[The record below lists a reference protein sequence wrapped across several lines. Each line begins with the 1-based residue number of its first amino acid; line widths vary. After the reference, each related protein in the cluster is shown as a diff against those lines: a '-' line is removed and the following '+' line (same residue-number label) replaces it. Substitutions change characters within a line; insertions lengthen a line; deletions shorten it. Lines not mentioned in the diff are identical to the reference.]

1 MFITGRMDNQIFPEN
16 IDHEGFDLKTRWRYI
31 QRAIRDL
38 WKRWLKEILP
48 TLGQRSKWI
57 HDGREYQVG
66 DEVLI
71 IDPNV
76 PRYKWQPGRIT
87 EVMPGRDGRIRVV
100 KINTENGN
108 IESNVHRLIPLT

>member
-1 MFITGRMDNQIFPEN
+1 M
-16 IDHEGFDLKTRWRYI
+16 
-31 QRAIRDL
+31 
-38 WKRWLKEILP
+38 KEILP

-57 HDGREYQVG
+57 KDGREYQVD

-71 IDPNV
+71 IDQHA

-87 EVMPGRDGRIRVV
+87 EVFPGRDGRIRVV
-100 KINTENGN
+100 KISTENGE